1 MPELKH
7 RPSALERKL
16 PDYDGIMPGEDNRTD
31 SDLSE
36 MTDAISD
43 RLEYALPRS
52 GLTPRVRMMM
62 AALRHARD
70 LGPVLHFP
78 KPGEKLLR
86 FLAAGSPL
94 AVYVPERPIPVP
106 VPPMPRF
113 R

>member
-1 MPELKH
+1 MPELK
-7 RPSALERKL
+7 RQPITSQRTM

-31 SDLSE
+31 CDLAE
-36 MTDAISD
+36 MTDAITD
-43 RLEYALPRS
+43 RLAYALPRT
-52 GLTPRVRMMM
+52 GLTPRLKMMM

-70 LGPVLHFP
+70 VGPVPFP
-78 KPGEKLLR
+78 HPCEKLLR